1 MSKKKSLGSS
11 PIGYKSDN
19 GSKMGF
25 IPDLGV
31 SKPEKEKESTVSNK
45 RSSSQKKQSEKQS
58 PNNSTT
64 SDEGKKTKKKI
75 VSYNLEVGLIAK
87 VKARANEEG
96 MYYSGLVSKALTS
109 WLAEQDH

>member
-31 SKPEKEKESTVSNK
+31 SKPDTSPNPSTPKS
-45 RSSSQKKQSEKQS
+45 RTSSQKSTPTKPNSSSKSSPKKEK
-58 PNNSTT
+58 P
-64 SDEGKKTKKKI
+64 EKKI
-75 VSYNLEVGLIAK
+75 VSYNLEINVIDRIKSTAK
-87 VKARANEEG
+87 EKE
-96 MYYSGLVSKALTS
+96 MYYSGLVNKVLKS
-109 WLAEQDH
+109 WLAEN

>member
-31 SKPEKEKESTVSNK
+31 SAPDADKQKRTRDK
-45 RSSSQKKQSEKQS
+45 RSSPQERGLENFEKTSEKNQ
-58 PNNSTT
+58 
-64 SDEGKKTKKKI
+64 KTEKKI
-75 VSYNLEVGLIAK
+75 VSYNLEVSLIDTIKSTAEDK
-87 VKARANEEG
+87 G
-96 MYYSGLVSKALTS
+96 MYYSGLVNMALKR
-109 WLAEQDH
+109 WLSEHS